1 MQALSKKLSAVLIAS
16 ALVFAGTTTALAYPA
31 AEGRIGTEY
40 AKVTGTG
47 AKTVIKVAG
56 TASRDGE
63 VLANKRLAL
72 KVTTPAG
79 KVVSLG
85 YINTDENGDYSYN
98 IKSVATKPGVY
109 KVSVTYKGRVTTVS
123 ITVKK

>member
-1 MQALSKKLSAVLIAS
+1 MNVFSKKLSALLVAG
-16 ALVFAGTTTALAYPA
+16 ALALAGATTAHAYPA

-40 AKVTGTG
+40 AKVSGVG
-47 AKTVIKVAG
+47 SKTVIKVFG
-56 TASRDGE
+56 VASKDGDI
-63 VLANKRLAL
+63 LANKRLAL

-85 YINTDENGDYSYN
+85 YINTDKNGNYSYN

-123 ITVKK
+123 ITVK